1 MYRSIHATIQNK
13 LMLHQRF
20 TIIGIAGFLCLF
32 TLAVLRKGSTES
44 PTVIFTANVERP
56 IIYGNFTC
64 DTWRNF
70 SYIDEKKYQGCL
82 GWGPDGGFWSVE
94 GLRHTAHKGLLNASS
109 LIVEVGGNRGHD
121 TVKFIELYNA
131 TIISYEPL
139 KDMCKNLSELFK
151 YHSRAEFH
159 PYGFGGRARS
169 LKIEPNDAGNAGT
182 SIFRPLTSPN
192 SSLIVN
198 IELLDVVQVLNK
210 IRRTRTKD
218 GIIDMLSINCEGCE
232 FEILP
237 ALILNDMLQ
246 YFRII
251 QFASHTNLVPSASCI
266 YCQIEQALERTHRV
280 NYHYTMLWEGWVM
293 RNDTNKTRA
302 S

>member
-1 MYRSIHATIQNK
+1 MF
-13 LMLHQRF
+13 HQRF
-20 TIIGIAGFLCLF
+20 IIICIAGFLCF
-32 TLAVLRKGSTES
+32 FALAFLRKSSAGSSNLTY
-44 PTVIFTANVERP
+44 TTYVERP
-56 IIYGNFTC
+56 VIYGSFTC
-64 DTWRNF
+64 DTWKNF
-70 SYIDEKKYQGCL
+70 TYINESKYRGCL

-94 GLRHTAHKGLLNASS
+94 GLRHTAHKNLLNSSS

-139 KDMCKNLSELFK
+139 KEMCKNLSKLFN
-151 YHSRAEFH
+151 YYPRAEFH
-159 PYGFGGRARS
+159 PYGFGGRARF

-192 SSLIVN
+192 SSLIQE
-198 IELLDVVQVLNK
+198 IELLDIVKVMNK
-210 IRRTRTKD
+210 IRHTRTKD

-293 RNDTNKTRA
+293 KNKNQT